1 MKVKS
6 TSIVVQSLSRVW
18 LIVTPRTIECQASQS
33 FIVSQSLLKFMSIES
48 VMPSNHLILS
58 LLLLLTST
66 FPALRSFPM
75 SQLFASGGQSIGA
88 STLASVL
95 PMNIQGWNPSG
106 LICLISLQSKGFS
119 RVLQHHNSKAL
130 ILWCSTLFL
139 WFNSHVHNY
148 WKKHRSDYMDLC
160 Q

>member
-6 TSIVVQSLSRVW
+6 IWIVVQSLSRVW

-66 FPALRSFPM
+66 FSSIKVFSNESALCIRWPKYWSFNFSISPSNEYSRLKSFGIDLFDLPAVQGILKSPPAPQFK
-75 SQLFASGGQSIGA
+75 STNSVVFNFIFVVQL
-88 STLASVL
+88 
-95 PMNIQGWNPSG
+95 
-106 LICLISLQSKGFS
+106 S
-119 RVLQHHNSKAL
+119 RTWLLEKA
-130 ILWCSTLFL
+130 
-139 WFNSHVHNY
+139 
-148 WKKHRSDYMDLC
+148 
-160 Q
+160 